1 MFWAVVDDLKD
12 VEARVR
18 IKRDERI
25 VGDGDGNDNDDEGR
39 PGPARKRKSEDSLKF
54 IRNLV
59 AKRETCLTKATY
71 LMRVGSLRSLD

>member
-1 MFWAVVDDLKD
+1 
-12 VEARVR
+12 
-18 IKRDERI
+18 
-25 VGDGDGNDNDDEGR
+25 VGDGDGNNNDDEGR

>member
-1 MFWAVVDDLKD
+1 MFWSVVDDLKD

-18 IKRDERI
+18 IKRDERV
-25 VGDGDGNDNDDEGR
+25 VGDGDDDDDR
-39 PGPARKRKSEDSLKF
+39 PGPARKCKLEDSLKF

-59 AKRETCLTKATY
+59 AKRESSVSKGTY

>member
-1 MFWAVVDDLKD
+1 MFWSVVDDLKD
-12 VEARVR
+12 VEARVC
-18 IKRDERI
+18 IKRDERV
-25 VGDGDGNDNDDEGR
+25 VGDGDDDDDR

-59 AKRETCLTKATY
+59 AKRESCVSKGTY

>member
-1 MFWAVVDDLKD
+1 MFWSVVDDLKD

-18 IKRDERI
+18 IKRDERV
-25 VGDGDGNDNDDEGR
+25 VGDGDNDEDR
-39 PGPARKRKSEDSLKF
+39 PGPARKRKSEDSLRF

-59 AKRETCLTKATY
+59 AKRESCVSKSYY